1 MDTVTR
7 TLVAAQVAITGYVA
21 GAMDS
26 LRKDDRGQASTEYA
40 GVIFVVVALV
50 AVIIAAASATDIG
63 TTLMNKIKEAIGNL
77 GS

>member
-1 MDTVTR
+1 MDLVTR
-7 TLVAAQVAITGYVA
+7 KALAAQIAITSYVA
-21 GAMDS
+21 GA
-26 LRKDDRGQASTEYA
+26 LRNEKGQASTEYA

-50 AVIIAAASATDIG
+50 GVIIAAASSTDIG

>member
-1 MDTVTR
+1 MDTMTR
-7 TLVAAQVAITGYVA
+7 TLVAAQVAVTGYVA
-21 GAMDS
+21 GVFDG

-63 TTLMNKIKEAIGNL
+63 STLMNKIGEAIQGL
-77 GS
+77 GG